1 MVSMIDSTVKCEF
14 QDRREGSVD
23 LHNAMATLPSMDIN
37 HLLSAVDQDLHQQQ
51 PQQQNDNKHGNN
63 DNNNPERHLNVVL
76 EDRELWEKFKEFTNE
91 MIVTK
96 NGRRMFPVFRASVS
110 GLDPNAMYTL
120 LLDFIQVDA
129 HRWKYVNGDWVP
141 GGKAEPAVPSC
152 VYIHPDSPNFGA
164 HWMKE
169 PVNFSKVKLTNKL
182 NGGGQIMLNSLHKY
196 EPRLHVVKVN
206 SRTQKKTILTFSFPE
221 TQFIAVTA
229 YQNEEITALK
239 IKHNPFAKAFL
250 DAKESATNP
259 NVYPYLLPSQI
270 EARNRTRASSFEAL
284 QELHGQFVAN
294 NRRADN
300 MNYST
305 AISSDESSCSVSPPE
320 NIVPWYHPQYR
331 PDQRDYIDDPTCG
344 QDRPL
349 SHFAAPWYLT
359 PGPAHTLVPPPAHQF
374 APHLGLG
381 NPHCDRLT
389 FRNSRQSYHPYQ
401 RRSPPHP
408 GHFQR
413 DVNSSLP
420 MLNLASENWANMSM
434 GGHGM
439 LTSGHAPQSQYGMWM
454 SNVSNLSPSQNCAMP
469 AYLRSTA
476 PYSLTTCATP
486 SPSLGNIAVGSA
498 GGSGSSSSSPQGTQ
512 HNSGFEHPVCDL
524 NAFAVHVSPTPR
536 PVDASRGSWSPL
548 ASPPL

>member
-1 MVSMIDSTVKCEF
+1 MINSTTKCEF
-14 QDRREGSVD
+14 QDGREGSVD
-23 LHNAMATLPSMDIN
+23 FHHAMASLPSMDIN

-51 PQQQNDNKHGNN
+51 PQQQQNDNKHGNN
-63 DNNNPERHLNVVL
+63 ANDNNPERHLNVVL

-96 NGRRMFPVFRASVS
+96 NGRRMFPVFRASVT

-196 EPRLHVVKVN
+196 EPRLHVVRVN

-250 DAKESATNP
+250 DAKE
-259 NVYPYLLPSQI
+259 
-270 EARNRTRASSFEAL
+270 
-284 QELHGQFVAN
+284 
-294 NRRADN
+294 
-300 MNYST
+300 
-305 AISSDESSCSVSPPE
+305 
-320 NIVPWYHPQYR
+320 R
-331 PDQRDYIDDPTCG
+331 PDQRDYIDDPTCA
-344 QDRPL
+344 QERSL
-349 SHFAAPWYLT
+349 SHFAAPWYLA

-389 FRNSRQSYHPYQ
+389 FRNSRQGYHPYQ

-408 GHFQR
+408 G
-413 DVNSSLP
+413 NLLSNNKLP
-420 MLNLASENWANMSM
+420 CFD
-434 GGHGM
+434 
-439 LTSGHAPQSQYGMWM
+439 PQ
-454 SNVSNLSPSQNCAMP
+454 
-469 AYLRSTA
+469 
-476 PYSLTTCATP
+476 
-486 SPSLGNIAVGSA
+486 GSA

-512 HNSGFEHPVCDL
+512 HTSGFEHSVCDL
-524 NAFAVHVSPTPR
+524 NAFALNVSHTPR
-536 PVDASRGSWSPL
+536 PVDASRGTWSPL

>member
-250 DAKESATNP
+250 DAKE
-259 NVYPYLLPSQI
+259 
-270 EARNRTRASSFEAL
+270 
-284 QELHGQFVAN
+284 
-294 NRRADN
+294 
-300 MNYST
+300 
-305 AISSDESSCSVSPPE
+305 
-320 NIVPWYHPQYR
+320 R